1 MPHEIEI
8 NVVDIDLE
16 EAIKR
21 LQELGLKHVGDYD
34 YKILNIEVKNEG
46 FVGEANYYTCWAR
59 VRSDGNRTTLTLKEQ
74 YGTDI
79 NKRIEY
85 EVETSDFVTTA
96 KIIIKMLPDAKYNY
110 IEKSRIHYLSE
121 ENNINVVIDKWPKL
135 PYKMEIEGPSE
146 EEIKK
151 FYKKLNLK
159 SGKLMPNIAVSDED
173 FYKMFNIDYK
183 EIMKEYNEKFKRMLD
198 ESQ

>member
-1 MPHEIEI
+1 
-8 NVVDIDLE
+8 
-16 EAIKR
+16 
-21 LQELGLKHVGDYD
+21 
-34 YKILNIEVKNEG
+34 
-46 FVGEANYYTCWAR
+46 
-59 VRSDGNRTTLTLKEQ
+59 
-74 YGTDI
+74 
-79 NKRIEY
+79 
-85 EVETSDFVTTA
+85 
-96 KIIIKMLPDAKYNY
+96 AKYNY